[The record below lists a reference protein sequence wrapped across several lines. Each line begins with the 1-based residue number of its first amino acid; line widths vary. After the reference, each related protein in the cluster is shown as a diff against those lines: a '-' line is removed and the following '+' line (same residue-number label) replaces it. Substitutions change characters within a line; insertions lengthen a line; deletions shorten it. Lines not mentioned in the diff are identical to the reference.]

1 MGAVGAVGKTA
12 QVAMLEQL
20 ALAGVTYIFG
30 NPGTVEQGFLDAMR
44 HVPELQYILTLQESI
59 TVAVADGYARAAR
72 APAVVQLH
80 SSVGLG
86 NALGMIYQALRGHT
100 PMVILAGEAGLKY
113 DGLDGYLA
121 ADLAGMARPVT
132 KWSTRVVDAGSLLR
146 VIRRA
151 LKLAMTPPFGPVF
164 VALPMDVLE
173 APACEVPVAQPSLTY
188 GAAPER
194 ETVLEMATTLLRA
207 ERPLFVVGDGVAFSG
222 AQAALTGLAAAV
234 GAEVW
239 GAESS
244 EVNIAMDHPLYR
256 GLLGF
261 MNGEVSRTVTSG
273 ADVVLICGTAVFQ
286 EVFPVVSGAFN
297 PDARILHISACPDDI
312 AKNYPAHIGVVADP
326 RGTLEALL
334 AAVQSAM
341 TEPARLKVEARTQR
355 ISQLIQTERARIMA
369 RDLAE
374 EGLAPRFLSRL
385 AALLPA
391 DSILLEEGV
400 SHTQMI
406 LRHLAASRPGS
417 FYAARGGALGNGI
430 PGPLGIQLAR
440 PDATVIGITGDGGC
454 MYTAQA
460 LWTAAHHQIPAR
472 FVVLNNRRYRILEN
486 NLQKYWSTHQQPS
499 WAPLPFFDLSQP
511 AIQFTQLAQSLG
523 VAAGQLAD
531 DRHIDNAIHALL
543 RHPGPYLLEVLV

>member
-1 MGAVGAVGKTA
+1 MGKTA

-20 ALAGVTYIFG
+20 ALAGVKYIFG

-121 ADLAGMARPVT
+121 ADLAAMARPVT

-151 LKLAMTPPFGPVF
+151 MKLAMTPPFGPVF

-173 APACEVPVAQPSLTY
+173 APACEVPVAQPSLIY

-194 ETVLEMATTLLRA
+194 AVVLEMATALLQA

-222 AQAALTGLAAAV
+222 GQAALTGLAAAV

-239 GAESS
+239 GAEWS
-244 EVNIAMDHPLYR
+244 EVNMAMDHPLYR

-261 MNGEVSRTVTSG
+261 MTGEISRTVTSR

-286 EVFPVVSGAFN
+286 EVFPAVSGAFN
-297 PDARILHISACPDDI
+297 PEARIIHISAAPDDI
-312 AKNYPAHIGVVADP
+312 AKNYPAHLGVVADP

-334 AAVQSAM
+334 ATVQSSM
-341 TEPARLKVEARTQR
+341 TEPARLKIEARTQR
-355 ISQLIQTERARIMA
+355 ISQIIQTERARILA
-369 RDLAE
+369 HDLAE
-374 EGLAPRFLSRL
+374 GGLAPRFLSRL
-385 AALLPA
+385 AELLPA
-391 DSILLEEGV
+391 DSIILEEGV
-400 SHTQMI
+400 SHTPMI
-406 LRHLAASRPGS
+406 LRHLASCRPGS

-430 PGPLGIQLAR
+430 PGPLGLQLAR

-454 MYTAQA
+454 MYTPQA

-486 NLQKYWSTHQQPS
+486 NLQKYWSTHDQPS

-523 VAAGQLAD
+523 VAASQLAD
-531 DRHIDNAIHALL
+531 DCHLDDAIYTLL

>member
-1 MGAVGAVGKTA
+1 MGGGGKTA
-12 QVAMLEQL
+12 QQAMLEQL
-20 ALAGVTYIFG
+20 ALSGVRYIFG

-44 HVPELQYILTLQESI
+44 YVPELQYILTLQESI

-100 PMVILAGEAGLKY
+100 PMVILAGEAGLKH
-113 DGLDGYLA
+113 DGMDGYLA
-121 ADLAGMARPVT
+121 ADLAEMARPVT
-132 KWSTRVVDAGSLLR
+132 KWATRVVDPGSLLR

-151 LKLAMTPPFGPVF
+151 MKLAMTPPFGPVY
-164 VALPMDVLE
+164 VTLPMDVLE
-173 APACEVPVAQPSLTY
+173 APAGEAPVAQPSLEY

-194 ETVLEMATTLLRA
+194 ATVLEMAATLLRA
-207 ERPLFVVGDGVAFSG
+207 ERPLFVLGDGVAFSG
-222 AQAALTGLAAAV
+222 GQAALTGLAEAV

-256 GLLGF
+256 GLLGY
-261 MNGEVSRTVTSG
+261 MNGEFSRTITSA
-273 ADVVLICGTAVFQ
+273 ADVVLICGTSVFP
-286 EVFPVVSGAFN
+286 EIFPVVSGAFH
-297 PDARILHISACPDDI
+297 PDARIMHISACPDDI

-326 RGTLEALL
+326 RGTLAALL
-334 AAVQSAM
+334 SAVQSGM
-341 TEPARLKVEARTQR
+341 TEAARVKIEARTRR
-355 ISQLIQTERARIMA
+355 ISQLNQTERARIIA

-374 EGLAPRFLSRL
+374 GGLAPRFLSRL
-385 AALLPA
+385 AALLPPEA
-391 DSILLEEGV
+391 IVLEEGV
-400 SHTQMI
+400 SHTAMI
-406 LRHLAASRPGS
+406 LRHLPLSRVGS

-454 MYTAQA
+454 MYTPQA
-460 LWTAAHHQIPAR
+460 LWTAAHHRIPAR

-486 NLQKYWSTHQQPS
+486 NIQKYWSTHQQPG

-511 AIQFTQLAQSLG
+511 PIQFTQLAQSMG

-531 DRHIDNAIHALL
+531 DRDVDSAIHALL